1 MEVEKNLDIC
11 VVIDVNEDEGQ
22 LTLYSPLEKENI
34 TVEVEYDVLDSIST
48 EDGVAFE
55 VDLNTRKIV

>member
-1 MEVEKNLDIC
+1 MEVEKNTDIC
-11 VVIDVNEDEGQ
+11 VVIDVNEDKGQ
-22 LTLYSPLEKENI
+22 LTLYSPLEKKNI

>member
-1 MEVEKNLDIC
+1 MVVEKNTDIC
-11 VVIDVNEDEGQ
+11 VVIDVNEDKGQ
-22 LTLYSPLEKENI
+22 LTLYSPLEKKNI